1 MKILTHCM
9 DTTSIVANL
18 LCFPTT
24 LLRTPRHYSTLC
36 TIPHSLSLSPLSRA
50 FGLSYLDWPCYE
62 RTLSDIS
69 YSSFSSPL
77 LPHFKKGGRG
87 TTHTISHQQDYSSHG
102 PSRVRV
108 LKNDAHSSHALTA
121 AAIEGHS
128 RLRPL
133 GFTFTTTTTAF
144 FCPWILHVGGDCL
157 VWSEKNIYFKV
168 ARFS

>member
-24 LLRTPRHYSTLC
+24 LLRTTTTLQY
-36 TIPHSLSLSPLSRA
+36 TLYYTTLSLSPLSRA

-87 TTHTISHQQDYSSHG
+87 TTLTISHQQDYSSHG

-157 VWSEKNIYFKV
+157 VWSEKNIYIPK
-168 ARFS
+168 

>member
-87 TTHTISHQQDYSSHG
+87 THQ
-102 PSRVRV
+102 PTRLVA
-108 LKNDAHSSHALTA
+108 DARACASVKEWRTLLARALHSTPA
-121 AAIEGHS
+121 AKEGHS
-128 RLRPL
+128 RLLRPL
-133 GFTFTTTTTAF
+133 GFTFTTTTAF

-157 VWSEKNIYFKV
+157 VWSEKNIYIPK
-168 ARFS
+168 